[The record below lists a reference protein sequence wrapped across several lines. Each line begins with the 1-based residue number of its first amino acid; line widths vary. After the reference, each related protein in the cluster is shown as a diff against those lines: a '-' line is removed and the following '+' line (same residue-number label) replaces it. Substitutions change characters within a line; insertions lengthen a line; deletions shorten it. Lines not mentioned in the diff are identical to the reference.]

1 MHDSVTQGRI
11 DLAAAFRW
19 AARLGFHEAVANHF
33 SLAVVE
39 DGSRFLIQPRGRHFS
54 KVRAS
59 ELLLVDADGAVLE
72 GEGSIDPTAFHIHSA
87 IHRGVP
93 QARCILHTHMAYAT
107 ALTCLEGVR
116 LEPVSQNALRFY
128 ERIAYD
134 ETFGGMALDTDEGA
148 RLCAAL
154 GDKTVLFMGNHGVT
168 VTSTSVAQAFDELYF
183 LEKACETQV
192 LAMSTGRRLNQ
203 VPDTVARQTC
213 RQWQEYPDLAQL
225 HFTELKRILDEEEP
239 DYAK

>member
-1 MHDSVTQGRI
+1 MQSRI

-33 SLAVVE
+33 SLAVAE

-72 GEGSIDPTAFHIHSA
+72 GEGSVDPTAFHIHSA

-93 QARCILHTHMAYAT
+93 QARCLLHTHMPYAT
-107 ALTCLEGVR
+107 ALTCIEGGR
-116 LEPVSQNALRFY
+116 LEPISQNALKFY
-128 ERIAYD
+128 GRVAYD
-134 ETFGGMALDTDEGA
+134 EDFGGMALDTDEGS

-154 GDKTVLFMGNHGVT
+154 DDKPVLFMGNHGIT
-168 VTSTSVAQAFDELYF
+168 VAGTCVAEAFDDLYF

-192 LAMSTGRRLNQ
+192 LAMSTGRPLKH
-203 VPDTVARQTC
+203 VPDAIARRTC
-213 RQWQEYPDLAQL
+213 QQWLEYPDLAQL
-225 HFTELKRILDEEEP
+225 HFAELKRILDHEEP
-239 DYAK
+239 DYAD